1 MFADCKDK
9 KMSNTSAI
17 VLFSKISLQI
27 AKEFSSIDFKKN
39 IYYTLSKIQYNKE
52 VISKKNVIFGQKKK
66 EKGVNKENEQKE
78 EKNNDY

>member
-17 VLFSKISLQI
+17 VLFSKISLRI
-27 AKEFSSIDFKKN
+27 AKEFSSIDFKKK

-52 VISKKNVIFGQKKK
+52 VISKKNVIFGQKKRK
-66 EKGVNKENEQKE
+66 RSK
-78 EKNNDY
+78 